1 MDHPANG
8 EATGRIAIV
17 GAGAA
22 GLATAASLRRH
33 GIRAT
38 VYEAGDGPATTWR
51 SLYHRLHLHTVKALS
66 GLPGMAMPGTY
77 PRYPSRLQVVDYLAA
92 YAKQFDLE
100 IVPNAPVTRARPDGT
115 GWRITTPQGEHTAD
129 VLVSATGIFSNPH
142 TVTFPG
148 LADFGG
154 RVIHAATY
162 QHAEPFTGQS
172 VLVVGAGNTG
182 AEIALDL
189 AEHGI
194 TPTVA
199 IRAGAHVVP
208 RELLGMPIQRWAHVI
223 ARLPPGVTGTL
234 APVLLKRSERRQA
247 AAGVP
252 KPAGSVLEKPGVPII
267 GLEFLQYAREGK
279 IRIAGAI
286 ERFTE
291 TGVRF
296 TDGHEEA
303 LDVVI
308 LATGYRPALGYLD
321 GVVALDAEGFPEL
334 DGLRAK
340 GVPNLYFV
348 GMHYDLLGTLFNI
361 AREAPLVAA
370 EIARNWKQQTVTA

>member
-1 MDHPANG
+1 MDHREDG
-8 EATGRIAIV
+8 EITGSVAIV

-22 GLATAASLRRH
+22 GLATAASLRRY
-33 GIRAT
+33 GIHAT
-38 VYEAGDGPATTWR
+38 IYEAGDGPATTW
-51 SLYHRLHLHTVKALS
+51 STLYDRLHLHTVKALS
-66 GLPGMAMPGTY
+66 GLPGMAMPAAF
-77 PRYPSRLQVVDYLAA
+77 PRYPSRLQVVDYLAS
-92 YAKQFDLE
+92 YAKRFDLE
-100 IVPNAPVTRARPDGT
+100 IVPHSPVIRARPDDG
-115 GWRITTPQGEHTAD
+115 GWRITTPRGEHRAD
-129 VLVSATGIFSNPH
+129 VLVSATGVFSNPH
-142 TVTFPG
+142 TVAFPG
-148 LADFGG
+148 LANFKG
-154 RVIHAATY
+154 RTLPAALY
-162 QHAEPFTGQS
+162 RNAEPFVGQR
-172 VLVVGAGNTG
+172 VLIVGAGNTG

-189 AEHGI
+189 AEHGSM
-194 TPTVA
+194 PTVA
-199 IRAGAHVVP
+199 IRVGAHVVP

-223 ARLPPGVTGTL
+223 ARLPRSVTATL

-252 KPAGSVLEKPGVPII
+252 KPAGSVLDTPGVPII

-286 ERFTE
+286 DRFTE

-296 TDGHEEA
+296 SDGREES

-321 GVVALDAEGFPEL
+321 GVVSLDARGFPVL

-340 GVPNLYFV
+340 GIPNLYFV

-361 AREAPLVAA
+361 AHEAPVVAA
-370 EIARNWKQQTVTA
+370 EIARNWKQQTPA

>member
-1 MDHPANG
+1 MDHPAGG
-8 EATGRIAIV
+8 EIMGGVAIV

-22 GLATAASLRRH
+22 GLATAASLRQYH
-33 GIRAT
+33 FHAT
-38 VYEAGDGPATTWR
+38 IYEAGDGPATTWR
-51 SLYHRLHLHTVKALS
+51 TLYDRLHLHTVKGLS
-66 GLPGMAMPGTY
+66 GLPGMAMPEVF
-77 PRYPSRLQVVDYLAA
+77 PRYPSRQQVVDYLAA
-92 YAKQFDLE
+92 YAKRFELE
-100 IVPNAPVTRARPDGT
+100 IIPHSPVTRAEPDEN
-115 GWRITTPQGEHTAD
+115 GWRLTTPHGEHRAD

-142 TVTFPG
+142 AATFPG
-148 LADFGG
+148 LEDFKG
-154 RVIHAATY
+154 RTLPAAVY
-162 QHAEPFTGQS
+162 RNAGPFAGQR
-172 VLVVGAGNTG
+172 VLIVGAGNTG

-223 ARLPPGVTGTL
+223 SRLPRGVTSAL

-252 KPAGSVLEKPGVPII
+252 KPAGSVLDKPGVPII

-279 IRIAGAI
+279 IRIAVAI
-286 ERFTE
+286 ERFTD

-296 TDGHEEA
+296 ADGREEA

-308 LATGYRPALGYLD
+308 LATGYRPALGYLE
-321 GVVALDAEGFPEL
+321 GVVSLDASGFPVL

-348 GMHYDLLGTLFNI
+348 GMHYDLLGTLYNI
-361 AREAPLVAA
+361 AHEAPVVAA
-370 EIARNWKQQTVTA
+370 EIARNWKHAGG

>member
-1 MDHPANG
+1 MDHPAHSENT
-8 EATGRIAIV
+8 ASVAIV

-22 GLATAASLRRH
+22 GLATAASLRQR
-33 GIRAT
+33 GIRAII
-38 VYEAGDGPATTWR
+38 YEAGDGPATTWR

-66 GLPGMAMPGTY
+66 GLPGLAMPAAY
-77 PRYPSRLQVVDYLAA
+77 PRYPSRLQVVEYLAA
-92 YAKQFDLE
+92 YAKHFDLE
-100 IVPNAPVTRARPDGT
+100 ILPNSPVTRARPDGN
-115 GWRITTPQGEHTAD
+115 GWRITTPHGEHSAA
-129 VLVSATGIFSNPH
+129 VLVSATGIFSNPQS
-142 TVTFPG
+142 VTFPG
-148 LADFGG
+148 LANFSG
-154 RVIHAATY
+154 RIVHAATY
-162 QHAEPFTGQS
+162 QHAAPFAGQR

-189 AEHGI
+189 AEHSI

-223 ARLPPGVTGTL
+223 ARLPRGVTATL

-279 IRIAGAI
+279 IHIAGAI
-286 ERFTE
+286 ERFTS

-296 TDGHEEA
+296 ADGSEETF
-303 LDVVI
+303 DVVI
-308 LATGYRPALGYLD
+308 LATGYRPSLDYLE
-321 GVVALDAEGFPEL
+321 GVVSLDASGFPEL

-361 AREAPLVAA
+361 AHEAPQVAA
-370 EIARNWKQQTVTA
+370 EIAQHWKQPLPA

>member
-1 MDHPANG
+1 MDHPAHS
-8 EATGRIAIV
+8 ETTARVAIV

-22 GLATAASLRRH
+22 GLATAASLRQR
-33 GIRAT
+33 GIRAII
-38 VYEAGDGPATTWR
+38 YEAGDGPATTWR

-66 GLPGMAMPGTY
+66 GLPGMAMPAAY
-77 PRYPSRLQVVDYLAA
+77 PRYPSRLQVVEYLAA
-92 YAKQFDLE
+92 YAKHFDLE
-100 IVPNAPVTRARPDGT
+100 IVPNSPVTRARPDGS
-115 GWRITTPQGEHTAD
+115 GWRITTPRGEHTAD
-129 VLVSATGIFSNPH
+129 VLVSATGIFSNPRS
-142 TVTFPG
+142 VTFPG
-148 LADFGG
+148 LATFSG
-154 RVIHAATY
+154 RIVQAATY
-162 QHAEPFTGQS
+162 QHAAPFAGQR

-189 AEHGI
+189 AEHSI

-223 ARLPPGVTGTL
+223 ARLPRGVTATL
-234 APVLLKRSERRQA
+234 APALLKRSERRQA

-252 KPAGSVLEKPGVPII
+252 KPAGSVLAKPGVPII

-286 ERFTE
+286 DQFTQ

-296 TDGHEEA
+296 SDGREETY
-303 LDVVI
+303 DVVI
-308 LATGYRPALGYLD
+308 LATGYRPALGYLE
-321 GVVALDAEGFPEL
+321 GVISLDASGFPEL

-340 GVPNLYFV
+340 GVPNVYFV

-361 AREAPLVAA
+361 AHEAPLVAA
-370 EIARNWKQQTVTA
+370 QIAQQVKSPVPA

>member
-1 MDHPANG
+1 MHHPANG
-8 EATGRIAIV
+8 EIIGSVAIV

-22 GLATAASLRRH
+22 GLATAASLQRY
-33 GIRAT
+33 GIHAT
-38 VYEAGDGPATTWR
+38 IYEAGDGPASTWR
-51 SLYHRLHLHTVKALS
+51 TLYHRLHLHTVKALS
-66 GLPGMAMPGTY
+66 GLPGMAMPAAY

-92 YAKQFDLE
+92 YAKRFDLT
-100 IVPNAPVTRARPDGT
+100 IVPNTPVTRARPEGT
-115 GWRITTPQGEHTAD
+115 GWRLTTPRGEQHVD
-129 VLVSATGIFSNPH
+129 VLVSATGIFSNPSS
-142 TVTFPG
+142 VTFPG
-148 LADFGG
+148 LANFSG
-154 RVIHAATY
+154 RTVHAAAY
-162 QHAEPFTGQS
+162 QDAAPFAGQR
-172 VLVVGAGNTG
+172 VLIVGAGNTG

-208 RELLGMPIQRWAHVI
+208 RELLGVPIQRWAHVI
-223 ARLPPGVTGTL
+223 ARLPRSVTATL
-234 APVLLKRSERRQA
+234 APLLLKRSERRQA

-279 IRIAGAI
+279 ISIAGAI
-286 ERFTE
+286 ESFTS

-296 TDGHEEA
+296 ADGHEEA
-303 LDVVI
+303 FDVVM
-308 LATGYRPALGYLD
+308 LATGYRPALGYLE
-321 GVVALDAEGFPEL
+321 GVISLDASGFPEL

-340 GVPNLYFV
+340 GVPQLYFV

-361 AREAPLVAA
+361 AHEAPLVAA
-370 EIARNWKQQTVTA
+370 DIARNWQRQTPG